1 MCHTFGGDG
10 AGGLRCHTRQCACL
24 QGLATWLETIGRLAV
39 ASREGPLGTCGGWW
53 GTGTVSAGGQ
63 CAHHRAAE
71 HQVVT
76 AIQSQQ
82 EVHLRAQG
90 EGPGAGAQAVEGH

>member
-1 MCHTFGGDG
+1 MCHTLGGDG
-10 AGGLRCHTRQCACL
+10 AGSLGCHARQRACL
-24 QGLATWLETIGRLAV
+24 QGLAAWLEAIGRLA
-39 ASREGPLGTCGGWW
+39 AAGREGPLGTCGGWR
-53 GTGTVSAGGQ
+53 GTGTMSARGQ
-63 CAHHRAAE
+63 RAHHRAAE
-71 HQVVT
+71 HQVAT